1 MSVVTG
7 PVDWAGLGAHL
18 NPLAQLFAVREDL
31 HAGLG
36 VGVERRLEAQ
46 LLEAEAAEEQ
56 VQLPDQVAQ
65 RQAPVAHHPCTGT
78 NKWGLS

>member
-1 MSVVTG
+1 
-7 PVDWAGLGAHL
+7 
-18 NPLAQLFAVREDL
+18 
-31 HAGLG
+31 
-36 VGVERRLEAQ
+36 
-46 LLEAEAAEEQ
+46 